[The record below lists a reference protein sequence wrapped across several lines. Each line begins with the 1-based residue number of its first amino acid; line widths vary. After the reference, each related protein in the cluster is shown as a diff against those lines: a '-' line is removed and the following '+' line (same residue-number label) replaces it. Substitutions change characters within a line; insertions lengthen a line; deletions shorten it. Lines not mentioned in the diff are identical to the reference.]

1 MDEQDLSE
9 LQSEEIWESG
19 DEVETP
25 VRPRKAR
32 AVVSVSFPGDDF
44 ERVDEYAEQHGL
56 KISELIRRA
65 TLQYVSGRRRVVK
78 GQVLVMSAGGP
89 AQMTAYLPET
99 TPSTLAS
106 PAAFDPDEMA
116 HT

>member
-1 MDEQDLSE
+1 MDEGALSE
-9 LQSEEIWESG
+9 LQSEETWEFG

-44 ERVDEYAEQHGL
+44 ERVDEYAERHGL

-65 TLQYVSGRRRVVK
+65 TLLYVSGRRRAVK
-78 GQVLVMSAGGP
+78 GQVLAMSAGGP

-99 TPSTLAS
+99 TPATGAS
-106 PAAFDPDEMA
+106 PATYDADQA
-116 HT
+116 AV